1 MDAQGVRG
9 QDKIQGGGPHNTM
22 LAGIGRKSLPALS
35 LALSPLFPRHNTC
48 SAFHLVSPA
57 GGRIASSQFAS
68 SFRTQSALAMSDSSP
83 PVISGRPTWQQTMI
97 RIADPAKSL
106 PFYTDVLGM
115 TLIDQFDFP
124 QWNFSLYFVATLPI
138 GTKFDL
144 TPGTKAAH
152 DHLWTY
158 EGVAIEL
165 THNHGTQSDD
175 SFKGYHPGNAEKDG
189 FGHIAVSCDDVYEKC
204 SELEAAGVRFKKKP
218 DEGRMKG
225 LAFAFDPDTYW
236 VEIVKRRT
244 AGKIKNGYNFSQ
256 TMLRVK
262 DPKKSIEYYKRLG
275 MTVVSERHFPDNN
288 FSLYFLASNV
298 PDDFPSDPTSEEAI
312 TEASNLFQ
320 PILELTH
327 NHGTEDDADFK
338 HNNGNEEGKEGFG
351 HIGFLVDDVYKAC
364 DDIETMGYGFK
375 KTPDGGSMKGL
386 AFAWDPDGY
395 SVEIIKRGGI
405 EYGDKKADE

>member
-1 MDAQGVRG
+1 MDGQGVRG

-35 LALSPLFPRHNTC
+35 LALSALFTRNNTC

-165 THNHGTQSDD
+165 VQNQSLDAD
-175 SFKGYHPGNAEKDG
+175 GHCCGAGPAGNA
-189 FGHIAVSCDDVYEKC
+189 
-204 SELEAAGVRFKKKP
+204 AGGV
-218 DEGRMKG
+218 
-225 LAFAFDPDTYW
+225 
-236 VEIVKRRT
+236 
-244 AGKIKNGYNFSQ
+244 AG
-256 TMLRVK
+256 
-262 DPKKSIEYYKRLG
+262 
-275 MTVVSERHFPDNN
+275 
-288 FSLYFLASNV
+288 
-298 PDDFPSDPTSEEAI
+298 
-312 TEASNLFQ
+312 
-320 PILELTH
+320 
-327 NHGTEDDADFK
+327 
-338 HNNGNEEGKEGFG
+338 
-351 HIGFLVDDVYKAC
+351 
-364 DDIETMGYGFK
+364 
-375 KTPDGGSMKGL
+375 
-386 AFAWDPDGY
+386 
-395 SVEIIKRGGI
+395 
-405 EYGDKKADE
+405 